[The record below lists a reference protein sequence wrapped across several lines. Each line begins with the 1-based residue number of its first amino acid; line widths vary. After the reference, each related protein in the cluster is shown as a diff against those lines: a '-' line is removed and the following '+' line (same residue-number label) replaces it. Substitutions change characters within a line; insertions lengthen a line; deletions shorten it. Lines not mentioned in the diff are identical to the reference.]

1 MIRRLDWRVIAIV
14 SAFVS
19 QVFFFAPLHI
29 FLNNITEFSVSFAH
43 LCFLFLLASFG
54 LIAVLYF
61 GAGKLHSQIFLAAVT
76 FLSVVAFIESKIL
89 FGLARHRPFDGKLID
104 WEALSTLSHIE
115 IAAILGLAI
124 LIIVFSKR
132 QELFYSVSLFIL
144 LFHGI
149 GFLQATI
156 TKFDMIRQPARTVQD
171 PSPYF
176 REFYRLSRERNVIHI
191 VPDNTPGALMYEIL
205 ASDFD
210 RYSEVFDGFTFFTRA
225 AGRYPR
231 SFASI
236 SFFMT
241 GRGPDPGTDF
251 VPSLPFTHKYMWTT
265 LNEHSIVN
273 TLALHDFKTFAYQW
287 RGSYCVGRYTACT
300 AGDVFHGQ
308 AISSGKATDTGRIA
322 LDLLDIALFQ
332 VTPVLI
338 RRYIHNDE
346 RWFLSQLV
354 TTTRTYSAS
363 FDLFLEN
370 MTTDERP
377 GSYNY
382 FHVAGGHSPIQFAEN
397 CAYVGTQ
404 KENYENIRAQVTCT
418 LLQLEHLVQKLK
430 QLGIYDETMIIMHS
444 DHGNPWLTPSLN
456 SVGNAVILP
465 RVSGGANPAILVKP
479 PKMQGPLRFSRA
491 PVSIGDVPATIN
503 DAFGLDG
510 QFPGIPMFSLNETSE
525 RERVFLWYELE
536 PGGPWEAVLEALPKV
551 VRYRIRGDLFS
562 REAWILPSPSHLE
575 EAPAALTMDHPRFS
589 HFALGFS
596 TLWDQERP
604 KRWVEGALARAYLS
618 FPTESRAQL
627 VFDTYIP
634 PWITGQSMEVSV
646 NNLIVAKLDEQD
658 LAGSK
663 RHVTPLPHDLPRR
676 KVNVI
681 EFAMGKAA
689 KLGSDNR
696 LLSVIFAYVGLE
708 PLE

>member
-1 MIRRLDWRVIAIV
+1 MIRRLDWRVIQIV

-19 QVFFFAPLHI
+19 QVFFFLPLHI
-29 FLNNITEFSVSFAH
+29 FLNNITEFSVSFAQ
-43 LCFLFLLASFG
+43 LCFLFLLASSG

-61 GAGKLHSQIFLAAVT
+61 AAGKLHSQIFLASVT
-76 FLSVVAFIESKIL
+76 FLSVVAFIESRIL
-89 FGLARHRPFDGKLID
+89 FGLARHRPFDGTLID
-104 WEALSTLSHIE
+104 WEALSTLSYIE
-115 IAAILGLAI
+115 IATILGLAV
-124 LIIVFSKR
+124 LIGVFRRR
-132 QELFYSVSLFIL
+132 QDLFYSISLFIL

-149 GFLQATI
+149 GFLHATI
-156 TKFDMIRQPARTVQD
+156 SKFDAIRQSARVLQD
-171 PSPYF
+171 LSPYF
-176 REFYRLSRERNVIHI
+176 GDFYRLSRERNVIHI

-210 RYSEVFDGFTFFTRA
+210 RYSEVFDGFTLFTRA

-231 SFASI
+231 TFASI

-251 VPSLPFTHKYMWTT
+251 VPSLPFTRKYIRTT
-265 LNEHSIVN
+265 LNEHSVVN

-287 RGSYCVGRYTACT
+287 NGSYCAGRYTACT
-300 AGDVFHGQ
+300 AGDVFRGQ
-308 AISSGKATDTGRIA
+308 TVSSGKATNMGRVG

-354 TTTRTYSAS
+354 TTTRTYSAI

-370 MTTDERP
+370 MTTDERS

-382 FHVAGGHSPIQFAEN
+382 FHVAGGHSPILFDEN

-404 KENYENIRAQVTCT
+404 NENYENIRAQVTCT
-418 LLQLEHLVQKLK
+418 LLQLERLVQKLK
-430 QLGIYDETMIIMHS
+430 QLGIYDETMIIMHG

-456 SVGNAVILP
+456 SVGEAVILP

-479 PKMQGPLRFSRA
+479 PKIQGPLRFSRA

-510 QFPGIPMFSLNETSE
+510 QFPGIPMVSLNETSE
-525 RERVFLWYELE
+525 RERVFLWYEIE
-536 PGGPWEAVLEALPKV
+536 PGGIFEAVLEALPKV

-575 EAPAALTMDHPRFS
+575 EAPAALAVDHPRFS
-589 HFALGFS
+589 RFALGFS

-618 FPTESRAQL
+618 FPTEGRTQL

-681 EFAMGKAA
+681 EFAMGKAV